1 MASPVQGTAIPLFLN
16 PAAGRGR
23 AGRKL
28 DAVRNLLDAQG
39 IHHTVLQSA
48 ALGDLEQRV
57 FDTASSGTGRL
68 IVVGGDG
75 SIHEAVNGIMR
86 SSTSVA
92 LGIIPIGTGNDFAK
106 ASGIP
111 LHWEDAVMLLCDRLR
126 AGTPPRSVDIG
137 RMNDRYFANGAGVGF
152 DAKVTRIARANRLPI
167 GNLVY
172 LLAVMQAMWDG
183 VITPQMTIRYN
194 ERIERGPMTLANASN
209 GAWVG
214 GMFRIAPAARNDD
227 GELDLVIAGPVS
239 RWRILQLLPRL
250 MNGTHIG
257 EPEVSV
263 RRIHECV
270 IEADA
275 PVPSHLDGEVQALQT
290 RFEIRILPGALSLL

>member
-1 MASPVQGTAIPLFLN
+1 MASRVHDTAIPLFVN

-28 DAVRNLLDAQG
+28 KAIRNLLDAQG
-39 IHHTVLQSA
+39 IRCSVIQSDA
-48 ALGDLEQRV
+48 PGDLEQRV
-57 FDTASSGTGRL
+57 FDTANSGTDRL
-68 IVVGGDG
+68 IVAGGDG
-75 SIHEAVNGIMR
+75 SIHEAANGIMR
-86 SSTSVA
+86 SMKNVA
-92 LGIIPIGTGNDFAK
+92 LGIVPIGTGNDFAK

-152 DAKVTRIARANRLPI
+152 DAKVTRIARANRMPI
-167 GNLVY
+167 GDLVY
-172 LLAVMQAMWDG
+172 LVAVMQALWDG
-183 VITPQMTIRYN
+183 VITPQMTLRFN
-194 ERIERGPMTLANASN
+194 RQVERGPVTLANASN

-250 MNGTHIG
+250 LNGTHVG
-257 EPEVSV
+257 EPEVLI
-263 RRIHECV
+263 RRIRECV
-270 IEADA
+270 IESDA
-275 PVPSHLDGEVQALQT
+275 PVPSHLDGEVQDLQT
-290 RFEIRILPGALSLL
+290 RFDIRILPGALHLL